1 MVFSSCVFLFV
12 YLPLVFIIY
21 YVFLKEK
28 MNKKNMFLFIVSILF
43 YAWGEPKFILIMLL
57 SIFINWRIGILI
69 DKYNNKNNL
78 KKAKIYLVTGIIIN
92 VFILFIFKYLMFT
105 INNINSIFNLS
116 IRVPQIALPIGISF
130 FTFQAISYIV
140 DVYRKNGKV
149 QKEFMNLGLY
159 ISFFP
164 QLIAGPIVRYE
175 TVAYDI
181 ENRKESFEEVSQGVC
196 RFIIGL
202 AKKVI
207 ISNNLAIVADMAFSQ
222 GNLSVGFAWVGAIAY
237 TFQIFFDFSGYSDM
251 AIGLGK
257 MFGFHFLENFNYPFI
272 SKSIGELWRRWHISL
287 TTWFKDYVYFPLG
300 GSRVKRKSRV
310 YFNLFVVWFLTGI
323 WHGANWTYLCWGMFF
338 FILQV
343 IEKITNFEKK
353 KSRVPFL
360 RHFYT
365 MFMFVIG
372 IVLFRASSIHD
383 AFEYFKCMFG
393 LSKNLLW
400 DAKATLY
407 IKENLL
413 FFIIAIFASIPT
425 SKFIK
430 DKFKNKESFY
440 DVLYVI
446 GILAIFII
454 SISFV
459 VKGSYNPFIYF
470 NF

>member
-12 YLPLVFIIY
+12 FLPLVLIIY
-21 YVFLKEK
+21 YVFLKGEI
-28 MNKKNMFLFIVSILF
+28 NKKNMFLFISSILF
-43 YAWGEPKFILIMLL
+43 YAWGEPKFIFIMLL
-57 SIFINWRIGILI
+57 SIFVNWRIGILI
-69 DKYNNKNNL
+69 DKYNEDNP
-78 KKAKIYLVTGIIIN
+78 KKAKTYLAIGIVIN

-105 INNINSIFNLS
+105 INNINSIFGLT
-116 IRVPQIALPIGISF
+116 IKVPQIALPIGISF

-149 QKEFMNLGLY
+149 QKRFMNLGLY
-159 ISFFP
+159 IAFFP

-181 ENRKESFEEVSQGVC
+181 ENRKESFEQISQGVC
-196 RFIIGL
+196 RFIVGL

-207 ISNNLAIVADMAFSQ
+207 ISNNLATVADMAFSQ
-222 GNLSVGFAWVGAIAY
+222 NNLSVGFAWVGAIAY

-272 SKSIGELWRRWHISL
+272 AKSVGELWRRWHISL

-300 GSRVKRKSRV
+300 GSRVKTKSRL

-343 IEKITNFEKK
+343 IEKITNFEKR
-353 KSRVPFL
+353 KSRIPGL
-360 RHFYT
+360 RNFYT

-372 IVLFRASSIHD
+372 IVLFRASSIHA
-383 AFEYFKCMFG
+383 AFDYFKCMFG
-393 LSKNLLW
+393 FSQNLLW

-407 IKENLL
+407 IKENLI

-430 DKFKNKESFY
+430 SKLQNKESLY

-446 GILAIFII
+446 GILIIFII
-454 SISFV
+454 SISFI